1 VQDFQSAAPSDDE
14 LEESLHC
21 YYLLITAAPSIYLE
35 RFVELV
41 EEHGVINLTSLMAND

>member
-1 VQDFQSAAPSDDE
+1 VQGFQLAALSDDE
-14 LEESLHC
+14 LEEGLHR
-21 YYLLITAAPSIYLE
+21 YYLIITAAPSIYLE